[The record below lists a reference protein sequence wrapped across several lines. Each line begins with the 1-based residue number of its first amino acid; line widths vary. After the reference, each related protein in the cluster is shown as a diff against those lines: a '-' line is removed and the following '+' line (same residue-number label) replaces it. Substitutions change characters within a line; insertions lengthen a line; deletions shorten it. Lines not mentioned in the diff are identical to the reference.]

1 METIIYL
8 VRHAESIYA
17 EGNERNRGLTEV
29 GEKHTFF
36 VRGLLEGEGVEAF
49 ISSPYERAIAT
60 LRPAAEQQEQ
70 KITLYENLRERAMGH
85 FEPEA
90 FLEAKRRLYAEK
102 IYAYPGGESSRDA
115 QARVVGVFDR
125 LLSIYKGKRLAIG
138 THGDIMTLMMQYY
151 DPRYDYTFWTSLSM
165 PDIYRLTFEGKQFM
179 GATRLWS
186 LNLGG

>member
-17 EGNERNRGLTEV
+17 EGNERNRGLTEE
-29 GEKHTFF
+29 GEKHALF

-60 LRPAAEQQEQ
+60 LRPAAEQEDR

-90 FLEAKRRLYAEK
+90 FLDAKRRLYAEK
-102 IYAYPGGESSRDA
+102 NLNYPGGESSRNA
-115 QARVVGVFDR
+115 QARAVGVFDQ
-125 LLSIYKGKRLAIG
+125 LLSTYKGKKLAIG
-138 THGDIMTLMMQYY
+138 THGDIMTLMMQHY
-151 DPRYDYTFWTSLSM
+151 DPRYDYAFWASLSM

-179 GATRLWS
+179 GATRLWAV
-186 LNLGG
+186 N